1 MIFPLQDSVLIKIPY
16 FQSVMTVMGTQ
27 PQAYTRR
34 ADGKRSKAPG
44 YATPDRK
51 DKGPVDRIL
60 EGRGLGEL

>member
-1 MIFPLQDSVLIKIPY
+1 MIVPWQDSVLINIPY

-34 ADGKRSKAPG
+34 ANGKRSKAPA

-51 DKGPVDRIL
+51 DRGPADRIL
-60 EGRGLGEL
+60 